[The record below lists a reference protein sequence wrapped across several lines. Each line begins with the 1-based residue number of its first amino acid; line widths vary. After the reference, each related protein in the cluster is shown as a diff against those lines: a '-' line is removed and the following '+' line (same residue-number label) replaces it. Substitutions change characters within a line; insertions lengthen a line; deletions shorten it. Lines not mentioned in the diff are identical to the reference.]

1 MKARVYAGTQRRE
14 IWVRDRGHCI
24 YCGRPGQVIDHVI
37 PSSYGGPTWK
47 ANGVLA
53 CRRCNSKKKGSF
65 DMEFLVR
72 GIFWLNMQGED
83 TEWMND
89 FQPKYEAPSPPQM
102 RKVRH

>member
-1 MKARVYAGTQRRE
+1 
-14 IWVRDRGHCI
+14 
-24 YCGRPGQVIDHVI
+24 
-37 PSSYGGPTWK
+37 
-47 ANGVLA
+47 
-53 CRRCNSKKKGSF
+53 
-65 DMEFLVR
+65 MEFLVR